1 MMLNSEDDAA
11 KDKKAQ
17 LWHWQSLSFETGLYV
32 GGQGADKK
40 EKATRNAMQ
49 ATMNVTLLA
58 LCARL
63 TDTRK
68 LRHETKL
75 SRSTSGFL

>member
-32 GGQGADKK
+32 GVQGADKK

-49 ATMNVTLLA
+49 ATMNVTIA
-58 LCARL
+58 
-63 TDTRK
+63 
-68 LRHETKL
+68 
-75 SRSTSGFL
+75 GFMCSAH